1 MKDEQKNC
9 NHWCE
14 DHKCHTLVAI
24 IIVGVLL
31 LAVGQ
36 FVLYRNIM
44 TAKSMLAEGLMQM
57 KEMRF
62 ENQSKKDGYFMNG
75 GKMMMRRGGEESMM
89 EDDVTMP
96 SGMKLMMSGQI
107 VRPDKSKTTMREG
120 GFMDMMGNMMEEI
133 K

>member
-1 MKDEQKNC
+1 MKDEQKDC
-9 NHWCE
+9 DHWCG

-36 FVLYRNIM
+36 FVIYRNIM

-62 ENQSKKDGYFMNG
+62 ENQAKKDGYFMSG
-75 GKMMMRRGGEESMM
+75 GKMMMRRGGKESMM
-89 EDDVTMP
+89 EDDATMP
-96 SGMKLMMSGQI
+96 NGMKLMMGGQI
-107 VRPDKSKTTMREG
+107 VRPDKSKTMMKEG